1 VYFKEILY
9 IIGSENRNLLTIILL
24 FLLLS
29 VLEVISLGL
38 IAPYISLVIDN
49 NAMDGWMGDMVISLG
64 ITSNVK
70 HLLVYF
76 GLIMLII
83 FTIKTL
89 LIIWTNKKIIYFSN
103 NLRVKTSSHLM
114 HAYQSL
120 EYIDYLNRNSSE
132 YIHGINNLTSKF
144 ANVVLLLLRTTG
156 NVIVGIFIIGML
168 IFQNPLALLL
178 MLVLILLLV
187 VLYDLIFKNKMLNY
201 GQEVNK
207 YSTLLLKE
215 ISEGMRGF
223 KEIRVINKESYFYNN
238 MMEVSKKHAL
248 YSSKSQVI
256 STIPRFL
263 LELLMIVFIVG
274 LVIISLITDGDLKTL
289 APTLVIF
296 GVAAIRLI
304 PSVGVFSNTLAQLR
318 YNKDSISIL
327 YNDIVRFK
335 EKESLT
341 MCRESQVDNSVF
353 RELVLNNI
361 SFYYENPSLKS
372 LKNISL
378 KISSG
383 ESIGFIGKSGAGK
396 TTLIDVLL
404 GLLKP
409 QSGSI
414 TYNEVSL
421 ENSLDTWLSNVAY
434 LPQQTFLIDDT
445 LQRNIAL
452 GVNDKDIDNER
463 LKSSILQ
470 SNLYDFVSQ
479 LPNGLQTV
487 IGDSGIRLSGGQRQ
501 RIALARAFYH
511 NRNVLVMDES
521 TSALD
526 PETEK
531 EIVKE
536 IKFLKGKKTTI
547 VITHKLTTL
556 RNCDRIYQLKDG
568 QIFNVGT
575 YKEAASIVNG

>member
-1 VYFKEILY
+1 
-9 IIGSENRNLLTIILL
+9 
-24 FLLLS
+24 
-29 VLEVISLGL
+29 
-38 IAPYISLVIDN
+38 
-49 NAMDGWMGDMVISLG
+49 
-64 ITSNVK
+64 
-70 HLLVYF
+70 
-76 GLIMLII
+76 
-83 FTIKTL
+83 
-89 LIIWTNKKIIYFSN
+89 
-103 NLRVKTSSHLM
+103 
-114 HAYQSL
+114 
-120 EYIDYLNRNSSE
+120 
-132 YIHGINNLTSKF
+132 
-144 ANVVLLLLRTTG
+144 
-156 NVIVGIFIIGML
+156 
-168 IFQNPLALLL
+168 
-178 MLVLILLLV
+178 
-187 VLYDLIFKNKMLNY
+187 
-201 GQEVNK
+201 
-207 YSTLLLKE
+207 
-215 ISEGMRGF
+215 
-223 KEIRVINKESYFYNN
+223 
-238 MMEVSKKHAL
+238 
-248 YSSKSQVI
+248 
-256 STIPRFL
+256 
-263 LELLMIVFIVG
+263 
-274 LVIISLITDGDLKTL
+274 
-289 APTLVIF
+289 
-296 GVAAIRLI
+296 
-304 PSVGVFSNTLAQLR
+304 
-318 YNKDSISIL
+318 
-327 YNDIVRFK
+327 
-335 EKESLT
+335 